1 MKLFFKNLV
10 VGLLLG
16 VSVLTV
22 TYVLS
27 ISSPQSLN
35 KYAMQAS
42 YVRMF
47 V

>member
-16 VSVLTV
+16 ASVLAV
-22 TYVLS
+22 AYVLS
-27 ISSPQSLN
+27 LSSPQTTQNL
-35 KYAMQAS
+35 AMQAS